1 MKSLVQS
8 MSLKGKTLVLLAVL
22 LPLLAAF
29 IYVGLRS
36 GPLAPVPVTVT
47 RVQSKALTPAV
58 FGIGTVEARYRHAVG
73 PTHAGRLASL
83 AVDVGDTVAV
93 GQVLGEM
100 DPVDL
105 DDRILAQES
114 AVERGRASVA
124 EAQARLEFA
133 QTQARRYERLFEV
146 KSTSQEMHA
155 TKRQELRLA
164 ELGLN
169 VVARELDRAS
179 ADLDAL
185 RSQRRNLRLI
195 SPVDGRVVRRD
206 VEPGTTVVAG
216 QAVVEIIDPARLWV
230 NTRFDQVSATGLA
243 PGQSA
248 QVQLRSRRYD
258 TIAGEVTRLET
269 LADAVTEEMLAKISF
284 LEAPEPAPPIGE
296 LAEVTIELA
305 GLPEMAVVPNAA
317 IRRDAGQTIVWRVRG
332 GSLERVPVKLGIG
345 DLSGNVQVLEGLDE
359 GDEVVVYS
367 ASDLN
372 ADTPFRLVTELVE
385 AEK

>member
-8 MSLKGKTLVLLAVL
+8 MSLKGRTLVLLAVL

-36 GPLAPVPVTVT
+36 GPLAPVPVMVM

-58 FGIGTVEARYRHAVG
+58 FGIGTVEARYRHIVG
-73 PTHAGRLASL
+73 PTQAGRLASL
-83 AVDVGDTVAV
+83 TVDVGDNVAV
-93 GQVLGEM
+93 GQILGEM

-105 DDRILAQES
+105 DDRILAQEA

-146 KSTSQEMHA
+146 KSTSQEIHA

-169 VVARELDRAS
+169 VVARELDRAL
-179 ADLDAL
+179 ADRDAL
-185 RSQRRNLRLI
+185 RSQRRSLLLI
-195 SPVDGRVVRRD
+195 SPVEGRVVRRD

-216 QAVVEIIDPARLWV
+216 QAVVEIIDPARLWI

-284 LEAPEPAPPIGE
+284 LDPPVPSPAIGE

-305 GLPEMAVVPNAA
+305 GLPETVVIPNAA

>member
-1 MKSLVQS
+1 MKTLVQS
-8 MSLKGKTLVLLAVL
+8 MSLKGRTLVLLAVL

-36 GPLAPVPVTVT
+36 GPLAPVPVMVM

-58 FGIGTVEARYRHAVG
+58 FGIGTVEARYRHIVG
-73 PTHAGRLASL
+73 PTQAGRLASL
-83 AVDVGDTVAV
+83 TVDVGDNVAV
-93 GQVLGEM
+93 GQILGEM

-105 DDRILAQES
+105 DDRILAQEA

-146 KSTSQEMHA
+146 QSTSQEIHA

-169 VVARELDRAS
+169 VVARELDRAL
-179 ADLDAL
+179 ADRDAL
-185 RSQRRNLRLI
+185 RSQRRSLLLI
-195 SPVDGRVVRRD
+195 SPVEGRVVRRD

-216 QAVVEIIDPARLWV
+216 QAVVEIIDPARLWI

-284 LEAPEPAPPIGE
+284 LDPPVPSPAIGE

-305 GLPEMAVVPNAA
+305 GLPETVVIPNAA

>member
-8 MSLKGKTLVLLAVL
+8 MSLKGRTLVLLAVL

-36 GPLAPVPVTVT
+36 GPLAPVPVMVM
-47 RVQSKALTPAV
+47 RVQLKALTPAV
-58 FGIGTVEARYRHAVG
+58 FGIGTVEARYRHIVG
-73 PTHAGRLASL
+73 PTQAGRLASL
-83 AVDVGDTVAV
+83 TVDVGDNVAV
-93 GQVLGEM
+93 GQILGEM

-105 DDRILAQES
+105 DDRILAQEA

-146 KSTSQEMHA
+146 KSTSQEIHA

-169 VVARELDRAS
+169 VVARELDRAL
-179 ADLDAL
+179 ADRDAL
-185 RSQRRNLRLI
+185 RSQRRSLLLI
-195 SPVDGRVVRRD
+195 SPVEGRVVRRD

-216 QAVVEIIDPARLWV
+216 QAVVEIIDPARLWI

-284 LEAPEPAPPIGE
+284 LDPPVPSPAIGE

-305 GLPEMAVVPNAA
+305 GLPETVVIPNAA

>member
-1 MKSLVQS
+1 MKTLVQS
-8 MSLKGKTLVLLAVL
+8 MSLKGRTLVLLAVL

-36 GPLAPVPVTVT
+36 GPLAPVPVMVM

-58 FGIGTVEARYRHAVG
+58 FGIGTVEARYRHIVG
-73 PTHAGRLASL
+73 PTQAGRLASL
-83 AVDVGDTVAV
+83 TVDVGDNVAV
-93 GQVLGEM
+93 GQILGEM

-105 DDRILAQES
+105 DDRILAQEA

-146 KSTSQEMHA
+146 KSTSQEIHA

-169 VVARELDRAS
+169 VVARELDRAL
-179 ADLDAL
+179 ADRDAL
-185 RSQRRNLRLI
+185 RSQRRSLLLI
-195 SPVDGRVVRRD
+195 SPVEGRVVRRD

-216 QAVVEIIDPARLWV
+216 QAVVEIIDPARLWI

-284 LEAPEPAPPIGE
+284 LDPPVPSPAIGE

-305 GLPEMAVVPNAA
+305 GLPETVVIPNAA